1 MKTLKSLLLLLPF
14 TLLIHNLNGQGT
26 VQTQVNPDCPV
37 VSIGLTLTAGS
48 GATITVPGGN
58 GFDNRVIGCQTY
70 TLQYVAT
77 ASSGSLTGITFQA
90 AGGAATPGTFS
101 AFPGTVS
108 TGINPNTSNTGAIS
122 TFSTGCTSSSACT
135 VANAWLNV
143 LITRGTFV
151 GNIQLVVYGWKNGS
165 AKAGGGGGGGGGG
178 PTIAGTLNQITALGA
193 GCTSPS
199 TATCTI
205 ALANNTVLPG
215 NPSTPGTMTASG
227 FISDE
232 AASGNLQMN
241 GLTSGNVTLA
251 VNDIA
256 GTAIA
261 YVWPSTNGSVG
272 QVIED
277 NGVTTCPT
285 LPAGAPSVCHALIWT
300 TAPSGTAGGGVL
312 GYSASALTLPTAGT
326 TFLAP
331 AGGAQA
337 SATEANVT
345 ALAPAAAVI
354 SNMYVNLSN
363 APGAGNTITFTYR
376 DAGSST
382 ALTCT
387 ISGAVATAC
396 HDITHSFTPS
406 IGDALSVEVDTTGTV
421 VITPTIRII
430 AEYGVTGGGGG
441 GSISQGACSS
451 LPGSVPASG
460 TYYQCSDTPY
470 NFISDG
476 SAWHG
481 YFATY
486 PITVPLVCA
495 SWTWVNQLSS
505 SCGGGGNYPLILT
518 TPSNASLSNALLVRA
533 VPSTPYSITATFT
546 VPIIDLANACCL
558 NAGLVFYAS
567 GSTKFVAFEVGT
579 GFNENNCTVGTPCL
593 RVEEWNSPTSD
604 NTGLQTGR
612 YLYGASV
619 PGGFTLKIRDD
630 GTHRTYYL
638 SSDGGLN
645 FIQWYQEA
653 SGTFITPTHYGL
665 VLLNLNSGGLIPAS
679 MPMTIFNVVVGT

>member
-90 AGGAATPGTFS
+90 AGGAAVPGTFS

-151 GNIQLVVYGWKNGS
+151 GTLQLVVYGWKNGS
-165 AKAGGGGGGGGGG
+165 AKAGGGGGGGGNL
-178 PTIAGTLNQITALGA
+178 TIAGTLNQITAIGA
-193 GCTSPS
+193 GCTPTNSG
-199 TATCTI
+199 TCTI

-232 AASGNLQMN
+232 AASGNLQMD
-241 GLTSGNVTLA
+241 GLTSGNVTLT

-312 GYSASALTLPTAGT
+312 GYSSLTSSLPTAGT
-326 TFLAP
+326 TFFP
-331 AGGAQA
+331 PVGGGQDDG
-337 SATEANVT
+337 TESNVT
-345 ALAPAAAVI
+345 ALAPAAAAI

-441 GSISQGACSS
+441 GSPGGSFSEYQYRLTSSTFGAVTNTG
-451 LPGSVPASG
+451 PVPLTG
-460 TYYQCSDTPY
+460 WTPV
-470 NFISDG
+470 NFSTQAIISDFSG
-476 SAWHG
+476 DGLGMA
-481 YFATY
+481 
-486 PITVPLVCA
+486 I
-495 SWTWVNQLSS
+495 
-505 SCGGGGNYPLILT
+505 GNNNSFNLRLYCR
-518 TPSNASLSNALLVRA
+518 SLGA
-533 VPSTPYSITATFT
+533 TPYSVIMKMEVQSFRNNGGTENMGLYLYDGTKAESIVSRWNAPGSQYGVITVDTNANVTT
-546 VPIIDLANACCL
+546 PTSGLAGPTQN
-558 NAGLVFYAS
+558 
-567 GSTKFVAFEVGT
+567 
-579 GFNENNCTVGTPCL
+579 
-593 RVEEWNSPTSD
+593 WNSLVTFKVS
-604 NTGLQTGR
+604 
-612 YLYGASV
+612 
-619 PGGFTLKIRDD
+619 DD
-630 GTHRTYYL
+630 GTTRLWQVWKSGAFSTEY
-638 SSDGGLN
+638 S
-645 FIQWYQEA
+645 EA
-653 SGTFITPTHYGL
+653 SGTFLTPNNFCL
-665 VLLNLNSGGLIPAS
+665 GGFVNDNTTSNAPGISAILRYLCTATS
-679 MPMTIFNVVVGT
+679 TTCNGN